1 MAMNLQLLGAGLGL
15 GLPADLDAAITEFL
29 LRSPSPDS
37 TAIVEFLQVYPEGS
51 DRSVA
56 AQALLAKGVPAQ
68 RVSAALNWLDAR
80 SGWAGHKS
88 TIYGVLTLASSAAS
102 AFHGYRRNNSIG
114 WGLLWGVAGMI
125 FPVTA
130 PAIALAQGF
139 GKRKAA

>member
-15 GLPADLDAAITEFL
+15 SADLDAAITEFL

-37 TAIVEFLQVYPEGS
+37 TAIVEFLQIYPEGA
-51 DRSVA
+51 DRSAA
-56 AQALLAKGVPAQ
+56 AQALLAKGVPPQ

-80 SGWAGHKS
+80 SGWAGNRS
-88 TIYGVLTLASSAAS
+88 MIMGMLTVASSAAS

-114 WGLLWGVAGMI
+114 WGILWGLSGMI
-125 FPVTA
+125 FPVLT